1 MLDLRVAPRDLAAGV
16 ASEIFDLDDLLPEI
30 SLSERLDDIAVP
42 QNHRRGHRAAG
53 RRASGPHRRHEFVA
67 GQDHALARAAYP
79 VADGRPPQIARL
91 GTVEGGAAGS
101 IVAGEQGQLAMRR
114 PSLCMRDR
122 KSTRLNSRH

>member
-53 RRASGPHRRHEFVA
+53 RRARGPHRRHDFVA

-79 VADGRPPQIARL
+79 VADGRPPQLARP
-91 GTVEGGAAGS
+91 GPVEGRQAGRL
-101 IVAGEQGQLAMRR
+101 VAGAPGPLGLAGPP
-114 PSLCMRDR
+114 PSDR
-122 KSTRLNSRH
+122 K